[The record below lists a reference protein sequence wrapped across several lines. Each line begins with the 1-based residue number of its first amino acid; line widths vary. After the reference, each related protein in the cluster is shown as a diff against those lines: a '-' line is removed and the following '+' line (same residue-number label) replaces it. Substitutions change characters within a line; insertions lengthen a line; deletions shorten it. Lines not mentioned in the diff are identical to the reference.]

1 MSCVNY
7 VSLYELFNLYEL
19 CYANNMGYVNNMS
32 YVCRLYDLY
41 GLCKSYEYFYE
52 SHKIKEIF
60 FTI

>member
-7 VSLYELFNLYEL
+7 VSLYELFKLYEL
-19 CYANNMGYVNNMS
+19 CYANNMS